1 MIPKLIVPTYD
12 VTLPSNGKTITIRP
26 FLVKEEKILLMAIQ
40 SNDNDEIIRTTIQTI
55 QNCIVTKNIV
65 VESLPF
71 FDIDYLFIALRAK
84 SIGENIDVKFHCNS
98 VVSGELCG
106 NEFKASID
114 IANCAI
120 RKSEDLGTDIVLG
133 QGVVVK
139 MRYPS
144 YEEMKKI
151 SNKDSPDDLTH
162 SLISVC
168 MDMIVQGE
176 TVHTRKDFETEIPEF
191 LGGLTKQQYTKLAYW
206 VDNLPTFYVKAE
218 AKCNKCGF
226 DHKIEYNEFES
237 FFV

>member
-1 MIPKLIVPTYD
+1 MIPKMIVPTYE
-12 VTLPSNGKTITIRP
+12 VTLPSNGKKINIRP
-26 FLVKEEKILLMAIQ
+26 FLVKEEKILLMAIE
-40 SNDNDEIIRTTIQTI
+40 SNDNDEIIRSTIQTI
-55 QNCIVTKNIV
+55 QNCIITENID

-84 SIGENIDVKFHCNS
+84 SIGENIDVKFHCNAMN
-98 VVSGELCG
+98 SGTICG
-106 NEFKASID
+106 NDFKATID
-114 IANCAI
+114 ISNCAI
-120 RKSEDLGTDIVLG
+120 RKVEDLGTDVALG

-144 YEEMKKI
+144 YREMKKI
-151 SNKDSPDDLTH
+151 SNKENQEDLTH
-162 SLISVC
+162 SLISIC

-176 TVHTRKDFETEIPEF
+176 SVHTRKDFETEIPEF
-191 LGGLTKQQYTKLAYW
+191 LGGLTKQHYTKLAYW

-218 AKCNKCGF
+218 ATCNKCGF